1 MPSRFRPPRDVPPIG
16 QGPDGMARFSA
27 WRRTAFSEIAED
39 LARLGSTDP
48 PGLVERERVDL
59 PAGAQRR
66 ISPSVQGAS
75 VVLPCPTP
83 ENAGRESRLLI
94 ENPSGTVTV
103 VCTPGVGDD
112 GKIFVPTINGASRAT
127 FTLPGVVSFTSNGVN
142 DWKTQAESPSET
154 ATSTANTALVDSLD
168 AEYVL
173 GSAHPSLPSGRVA
186 TDSTEIDAVLT
197 SAGLI
202 SWSLITASVGLSKLA
217 NLAGLSVPGRSA
229 SSSGAMAAITGTA
242 PKQVLR
248 INVAGTAVAF
258 ELAAATGTENGYA
271 SYNVYE
277 SSVSP
282 VTFTTAADIPA
293 GNIFTLHFSGPGGG
307 GGAGAS
313 ASGSTVPRGGGGGA
327 GGARLPPIVV
337 SRAALIAM
345 LPVVITLPAGGAGG
359 TGVARTAGGITV
371 GADGA
376 VASADATISA
386 NGVTVYTAFR
396 GGGGSGG
403 NDASDGSGGGGGGLF
418 TAGTTSTT
426 VGTAGGRPLPGSAA
440 STLAV
445 ATNTSTFGGGFGA
458 NSATAS
464 SVGGP
469 SVYGGGG
476 GGASFASASAAGGQT
491 AYGGSGGGAGGVGN
505 DGGTAVDGSAAGGVF
520 SMAGSAGGALANGG
534 TGPATGADG
543 TPGVASAE
551 GYGAIG
557 GGGGGGANGLSTV
570 SGARSVTGG
579 NGGVGG
585 QGGGGGGGG
594 GGAFVN
600 NTNALNTALGGNG
613 GNGGSAQL
621 ILVGLPG

>member
-1 MPSRFRPPRDVPPIG
+1 MLLG
-16 QGPDGMARFSA
+16 
-27 WRRTAFSEIAED
+27 AFSSLFDD
-39 LARLGSTDP
+39 LKAITRSFGDVSVAITTYRATAGETKRVSP
-48 PGLVERERVDL
+48 PAAGMGLVL
-59 PAGAQRR
+59 PSPSPENRGSR
-66 ISPSVQGAS
+66 ISIF
-75 VVLPCPTP
+75 
-83 ENAGRESRLLI
+83 I
-94 ENPSGTVTV
+94 ENPEGLLRVFVAPNAGNDATV
-103 VCTPGVGDD
+103 
-112 GKIFVPTINGASRAT
+112 NGQEM
-127 FTLPGVVSFTSNGVN
+127 VSFADEGLVVFESNGVN
-142 DWKTQAESPSET
+142 RW
-154 ATSTANTALVDSLD
+154 N
-168 AEYVL
+168 
-173 GSAHPSLPSGRVA
+173 
-186 TDSTEIDAVLT
+186 
-197 SAGLI
+197 
-202 SWSLITASVGLSKLA
+202 
-217 NLAGLSVPGRSA
+217 
-229 SSSGAMAAITGTA
+229 AI
-242 PKQVLR
+242 
-248 INVAGTAVAF
+248 AGTFVG
-258 ELAAATGTENGYA
+258 ATGAANGYA
-271 SYNVYE
+271 SLNVYTSA
-277 SSVSP
+277 SSP
-282 VTFTTAADIPA
+282 ITYTTAADIPA

-313 ASGSTVPRGGGGGA
+313 ACGSTVPRGGGGGA

-359 TGVARTAGGITV
+359 TGVARTAAGITV

-386 NGVTVYTAFR
+386 NGVAVYTAFR

-476 GGASFASASAAGGQT
+476 GGASFSSASAAGGQT

-505 DGGTAVDGSAAGGVF
+505 DVGTAVDGSAAGAVF

-534 TGPATGADG
+534 TGAATGASG

-600 NTNALNTALGGNG
+600 NTSASNTALGGNG

-621 ILVGLPG
+621 IIVGLPG